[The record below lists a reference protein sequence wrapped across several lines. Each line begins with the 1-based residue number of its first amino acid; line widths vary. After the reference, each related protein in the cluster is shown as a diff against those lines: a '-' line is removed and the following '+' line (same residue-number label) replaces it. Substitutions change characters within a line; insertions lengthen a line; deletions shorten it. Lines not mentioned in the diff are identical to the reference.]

1 MTVKE
6 FCEKYKISHQAV
18 YAKLQK
24 KADLLKGHIYKSG
37 CLVLDDFAVET
48 LKPIS
53 ADNKF
58 FQENEK
64 LKSELSR
71 KNNDFENLQGEL
83 YFKNE
88 KIANLENSLNDKAAE
103 IENFKNQLDK
113 QKLKIEVLQKNLYDE
128 NSKNLAL
135 TKSVEQ
141 PARKSRGLFG

>member
-37 CLVLDDFAVET
+37 CLVHDDFAVET

-53 ADNKF
+53 ADNRF
-58 FQENEK
+58 FQESEK

-71 KNNDFENLQGEL
+71 KSNDFEKLHGEL

-88 KIANLENSLNDKAAE
+88 KIAKLEKMLNNKNSETEDFQKNLAE
-103 IENFKNQLDK
+103 QS
-113 QKLKIEVLQKNLYDE
+113 LKIEILQKQLDDE
-128 NSKNLAL
+128 NSKNISL
-135 TKSVEQ
+135 TK
-141 PARKSRGLFG
+141 AGIG